1 MKGSFFL
8 SIFFSFFGL
17 ANILKSAKKFC
28 IRMKNTVSYYIC
40 VRFVVHFLL
49 NYQKR
54 NFEVITFSSRLLGS
68 TLFEAWGEIEC
79 CWWKK
84 KVKLVLTTLI
94 MICAIFFFVK
104 LIGWNFAIF
113 AVSGNVTFWSSTFR
127 KYVIGSCLH

>member
-1 MKGSFFL
+1 MLSKVKRRKYLLPKKHDFTKKGWETVISRFTEIYQDCFGPIVNANFEGGIFPF

-84 KVKLVLTTLI
+84 KL
-94 MICAIFFFVK
+94 
-104 LIGWNFAIF
+104 N
-113 AVSGNVTFWSSTFR
+113 
-127 KYVIGSCLH
+127 